1 MVQGVRPSDYATT
14 WQASINSAATF
25 NRDLVREVGF
35 AQAGEFKDKG
45 VNIMLTPCINIM
57 KHPKGGRIWESYG
70 EDPFLVGE
78 LSAKVIEGMQSSGV
92 MACAKHYVGNE
103 HETYRRNSS
112 SNIPEEAL
120 FEIYIEPFYKAIKK
134 GDVITIMESYNAV
147 NGTFMTRHKRLLQEV
162 LKDKMNFKGFVMSDW
177 WAINTDS
184 YENFAN
190 GLDMNMPGGTKF
202 PETMVE
208 LSTPSNSWWEALPD
222 WVASGSVTKERVDD
236 AALRIIASMY
246 KVGLIPDTY
255 DETKAYPN
263 GVDLQR
269 NTITNDTLSI
279 NRKAARES
287 FVLLKNQ
294 DNILPLE
301 NNKINTATYSKYA
314 VVGNAAKKTSCTTIS
329 NNVCYDSNNNR
340 YYEGHLFIGWGSG
353 ATDINYNYIS
363 EPLEAITKKV
373 TELGGTI
380 TSSTALINKTNNVYE
395 EDLDSVTT
403 TINGVDVIIVFI
415 MANSGEDSGYVE
427 QTPGDRLDFNVWHK
441 GNDLVQKV
449 IASKT
454 SSQKVVVI
462 INSPSVVNLEWKD
475 SVDAI
480 LFIGMPGAQ
489 SGNAIVDILFGDYS
503 PSGHLPYVWGGYD
516 DYSDSIAGSYV
527 EFTSKDYITANYTY
541 LDNLFVGQRWF
552 DKNSLSYTFPFG
564 YGLSYSEFTFSDL
577 SLSMSESGLSVK
589 FTVKNTGVY
598 KASVV
603 AMVFLTFPE
612 EVKNYPI
619 RVFKGFEK
627 KELNINESS
636 NIEIIV
642 DSHDLSY
649 YSVDNNDFVR
659 PKTGKYKV
667 YVGIDAKDYN
677 KLEKEID
684 ASY

>member
-1 MVQGVRPSDYATT
+1 
-14 WQASINSAATF
+14 
-25 NRDLVREVGF
+25 
-35 AQAGEFKDKG
+35 
-45 VNIMLTPCINIM
+45 MLTPCINIM

-78 LSAKVIEGMQSSGV
+78 LSAKIIEGMQSSGV
-92 MACAKHYVGNE
+92 MACAKHFVGNE

-255 DETKAYPN
+255 DESKAYPN

-403 TINGVDVIIVFI
+403 TIAGVDVIIVFI

-462 INSPSVVNLEWKD
+462 INSPAVVNLEWKD

-503 PSGHLPYVWGGYD
+503 LLV
-516 DYSDSIAGSYV
+516 I
-527 EFTSKDYITANYTY
+527 Y
-541 LDNLFVGQRWF
+541 LM
-552 DKNSLSYTFPFG
+552 
-564 YGLSYSEFTFSDL
+564 YG
-577 SLSMSESGLSVK
+577 
-589 FTVKNTGVY
+589 
-598 KASVV
+598 VV
-603 AMVFLTFPE
+603 MMIIQIQLQ
-612 EVKNYPI
+612 EVM
-619 RVFKGFEK
+619 
-627 KELNINESS
+627 
-636 NIEIIV
+636 
-642 DSHDLSY
+642 
-649 YSVDNNDFVR
+649 
-659 PKTGKYKV
+659 
-667 YVGIDAKDYN
+667 
-677 KLEKEID
+677 
-684 ASY
+684 